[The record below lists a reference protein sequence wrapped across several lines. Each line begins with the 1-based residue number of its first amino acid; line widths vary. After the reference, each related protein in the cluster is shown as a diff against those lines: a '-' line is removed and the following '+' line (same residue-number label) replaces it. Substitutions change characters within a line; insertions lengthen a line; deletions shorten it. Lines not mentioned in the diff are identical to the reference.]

1 MSYQVLARKWRPKS
15 FGTLVGQEH
24 VVRALSHALATG
36 RLHHAWLFTGTRGVG
51 KTTISRI
58 LAKALN
64 CETGVTAEPCGV
76 CSACAAIDSD
86 RFPDYVEMDAA
97 SNRGVDDMAALLDQ
111 AVYAPVQGRYKVY
124 MIDEVHMLTGHA
136 FNAMLKTLEEPP
148 EHVKFILATTDPQKI
163 PVTVLSRCLQFNL
176 KQMPPGHIVDHLSRI
191 LAAESIA
198 FEAPALRHIA
208 RAASGSMRDALSLLD
223 QAIAHGAGRVEELQV
238 THMLGTVGD
247 DHLFAVLDG
256 VRDGDV
262 AALLGVADDMEVRS
276 LSFDAA
282 LQTLASLFH
291 RIALLQFAPGAV
303 VDESER
309 MRLAPYAEAFDAE
322 FLQLAY
328 QIAIHGRD
336 ELSLAPDDYAG
347 FTMCLLRLV
356 AFRPDQAAA
365 LGGQG
370 SAGRGGDGRARGL
383 PALAAPVPTRSLPS
397 GGEPPPVAGAEDA
410 KRLSATKGAMAGEVA
425 HRPMGGM
432 VPEHGARPA
441 VKGASPVARAEPAI
455 VREVARSAG
464 EGDGYPAASAD
475 SVPPWMDLPPEAQEG
490 LPVAAARFG
499 PGVGVAHVEETA
511 ATVAVAEPVR
521 GGTDSVLAPDDGR
534 GGGDVAAIV
543 DFAALV
549 AVGDWHA
556 VVRELGLGGMLRELA
571 QHCEWVAL
579 VEGRI
584 TLRLAPTHRHLLS
597 MNPDLAER
605 LGEQV
610 GKRIAAV
617 RRVVIEVGEI
627 AGETPAQ
634 RDAADRRAR
643 HVGAVA
649 ALESDPFVRELIER
663 FDATLVEASV
673 KPL

>member
-1 MSYQVLARKWRPKS
+1 
-15 FGTLVGQEH
+15 
-24 VVRALSHALATG
+24 
-36 RLHHAWLFTGTRGVG
+36 
-51 KTTISRI
+51 
-58 LAKALN
+58 
-64 CETGVTAEPCGV
+64 
-76 CSACAAIDSD
+76 
-86 RFPDYVEMDAA
+86 
-97 SNRGVDDMAALLDQ
+97 
-111 AVYAPVQGRYKVY
+111 
-124 MIDEVHMLTGHA
+124 
-136 FNAMLKTLEEPP
+136 
-148 EHVKFILATTDPQKI
+148 
-163 PVTVLSRCLQFNL
+163 
-176 KQMPPGHIVDHLSRI
+176 
-191 LAAESIA
+191 
-198 FEAPALRHIA
+198 
-208 RAASGSMRDALSLLD
+208 
-223 QAIAHGAGRVEELQV
+223 
-238 THMLGTVGD
+238 
-247 DHLFAVLDG
+247 
-256 VRDGDV
+256 
-262 AALLGVADDMEVRS
+262 
-276 LSFDAA
+276 
-282 LQTLASLFH
+282 
-291 RIALLQFAPGAV
+291 
-303 VDESER
+303 
-309 MRLAPYAEAFDAE
+309 
-322 FLQLAY
+322 
-328 QIAIHGRD
+328 
-336 ELSLAPDDYAG
+336 
-347 FTMCLLRLV
+347 
-356 AFRPDQAAA
+356 
-365 LGGQG
+365 
-370 SAGRGGDGRARGL
+370 
-383 PALAAPVPTRSLPS
+383 
-397 GGEPPPVAGAEDA
+397 
-410 KRLSATKGAMAGEVA
+410 
-425 HRPMGGM
+425 
-432 VPEHGARPA
+432 
-441 VKGASPVARAEPAI
+441 
-455 VREVARSAG
+455 
-464 EGDGYPAASAD
+464 
-475 SVPPWMDLPPEAQEG
+475 MDLPPEAQEG